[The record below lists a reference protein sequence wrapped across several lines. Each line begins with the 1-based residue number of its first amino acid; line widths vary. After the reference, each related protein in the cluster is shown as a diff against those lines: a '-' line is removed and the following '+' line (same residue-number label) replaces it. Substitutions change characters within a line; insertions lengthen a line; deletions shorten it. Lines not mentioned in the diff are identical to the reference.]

1 MKKSLFTVIALFA
14 MVATATAEW
23 RIAGDKIRTT
33 WAEEVNPQSV
43 LAEYPRPQL
52 ERAEWVNLN
61 GLWDYAITDLAAEQP
76 TAFDGQILV
85 PFAIESALS
94 GVQKSVTKDN
104 TLWYSRTFTVP
115 AAWASKRVML
125 NFGAVDW
132 SADIYVNGTLV
143 ASHTGGYTPFSADIT
158 AALTK
163 KGPQSLVVRVWDPT
177 DSVHNPVGKQR
188 LNPSGIWYTAVSG
201 IWQTVWME
209 AVSKANHIKG
219 ITTDCDL
226 NRNELY
232 INTATAN
239 NNGTLTIEVKDGD
252 ATVASTS
259 VLCGVTA
266 VLPIKDAKL
275 WSPDSP
281 HLYDLTITLTEG
293 GKVVDSAKSYA
304 ALRKFATERD
314 AMGHKRM
321 TLNGSPIFMYGPLD
335 QGWWPDGLYTAPT
348 DEALLSDVVLTKELG
363 FNTIRKHIKVEP
375 ARWYYHCDRQG
386 IIVWQ
391 DMPCLALYE
400 GNSKGGMWGRNNIG
414 GGSDSPATREEKE
427 RYYKEW
433 GEIMDALRFFPSIG
447 VWVPFNEAWGQFD
460 TETVAEW
467 TAAYDPTRLIN
478 AASGGNLRLC
488 GDILDIHNYPAPS
501 MPFHSSDYVVVLGE
515 YGGIGYPVKDHLW
528 WNKRNWGY
536 IQFNNTDE
544 VTDEYVKY
552 ATMLKQFIPQGM
564 SAAIYTQTTDVEGE
578 VNGFV
583 TYDRKVVKMDK
594 SKVNAINREIINT
607 LSR

>member
-1 MKKSLFTVIALFA
+1 MKKNLLTLLLAVAV
-14 MVATATAEW
+14 VATASAEW
-23 RIAGDKIRTT
+23 KIAGDKIRTT
-33 WAEEVNPQSV
+33 WAENLDPNNV
-43 LAEYPRPQL
+43 LPEYPRPQL
-52 ERAEWVNLN
+52 ERNEWMNLN
-61 GLWDYAITDLAAEQP
+61 GLWSYAVTDLTAAKP
-76 TAFDGQILV
+76 TTFDGQILV

-94 GVQKSVTKDN
+94 GVQKRVTKDDI
-104 TLWYSRTFTVP
+104 LWYERTFTLP
-115 AAWASKRVML
+115 SSWNGKRVML

-132 SADIYVNGTLV
+132 SCDVYLNDILV
-143 ASHTGGYTPFSADIT
+143 GNHTGGYAPFSLDIT
-158 AALTK
+158 AALA
-163 KGPQSLVVRVWDPT
+163 KGEQRLVVRVWDPT

-201 IWQTVWME
+201 IWQTVWLE
-209 AVSKANHIKG
+209 PVAKTNHIEG
-219 ITTDCDL
+219 ITTDCDIV
-226 NRNELY
+226 RGELY
-232 INTATAN
+232 VDAATAN
-239 NNGTLTIEVKDGD
+239 SNGTLQIEVLDGD
-252 ATVASTS
+252 KSLYTTKVLPGVRAT
-259 VLCGVTA
+259 
-266 VLPIKDAKL
+266 LPIKDAKL
-275 WSPDSP
+275 WTPDTP
-281 HLYDLTITLTEG
+281 HLYTLKLSLIEK
-293 GKVVDSAKSYA
+293 GKVVDSANSYA
-304 ALRKFATERD
+304 ALRQFSVERD

-321 TLNGSPIFMYGPLD
+321 TLNGAPIFMYGPLD

-348 DEALLSDVVLTKELG
+348 DEALLSDVILTKELG

-375 ARWYYHCDRQG
+375 ARWYYHCDQQG

-391 DMPCLALYE
+391 DMPCLALYN

-414 GGSDSPATREEKE
+414 GGSDSPATREEKN

-433 GEIMDALRFFPSIG
+433 AEIMDALRFFPSIG

-467 TAAYDPTRLIN
+467 TAANDPTRLIN

-501 MPFHSSDYVVVLGE
+501 MPFHSSEYVVVLGE
-515 YGGIGYPVKDHLW
+515 YGGIGYPIKEHLW

-564 SAAIYTQTTDVEGE
+564 AAAIYTQTTDVEGE

-594 SKVNAINREIINT
+594 AKVKSINTEIIN
-607 LSR
+607 LLK

>member
-1 MKKSLFTVIALFA
+1 MKKNLLTLLLAVAV
-14 MVATATAEW
+14 VATASAEW
-23 RIAGDKIRTT
+23 KIAGDKIRTT
-33 WAEEVNPQSV
+33 WAENLDPNNV

-52 ERAEWVNLN
+52 ERNEWMNLN
-61 GLWDYAITDLAAEQP
+61 GLWSYAVTDLTAAKP
-76 TAFDGQILV
+76 TTFDGQILV

-94 GVQKSVTKDN
+94 GVQKRVTKDDI
-104 TLWYSRTFTVP
+104 LWYERTFTLP
-115 AAWASKRVML
+115 SSWNGKRVML

-132 SADIYVNGTLV
+132 SCDVYLNDILV
-143 ASHTGGYTPFSADIT
+143 GNHTGGYAPFSLDIT
-158 AALTK
+158 AALA
-163 KGPQSLVVRVWDPT
+163 KGEQRLVVRVWDPT

-201 IWQTVWME
+201 IWQTVWLE
-209 AVSKANHIKG
+209 PVAKTNHIEG
-219 ITTDCDL
+219 ITTDCDIV
-226 NRNELY
+226 RGELY
-232 INTATAN
+232 VDAATAN
-239 NNGTLTIEVKDGD
+239 SNGTLQIEVLDGD
-252 ATVASTS
+252 KSLYTTKVLPGVRAT
-259 VLCGVTA
+259 
-266 VLPIKDAKL
+266 LPIKDAKL
-275 WSPDSP
+275 WTPDTP
-281 HLYDLTITLTEG
+281 HLYTLKLSLIEK
-293 GKVVDSAKSYA
+293 GKVVDSANSYA
-304 ALRKFATERD
+304 ALRQFSVERD

-321 TLNGSPIFMYGPLD
+321 TLNGAPIFMYGPLD

-348 DEALLSDVVLTKELG
+348 DEALLSDVILTKELG

-375 ARWYYHCDRQG
+375 ARWYYHCDQQG

-391 DMPCLALYE
+391 DMPCLALYN

-433 GEIMDALRFFPSIG
+433 AEIMDALRFFPSIG

-467 TAAYDPTRLIN
+467 TAANDPTRLIN

-501 MPFHSSDYVVVLGE
+501 MPFHSSEYVVVLGE
-515 YGGIGYPVKDHLW
+515 YGGIGYPIKEHLW

-564 SAAIYTQTTDVEGE
+564 AAAIYTQTTDVEGE

-594 SKVNAINREIINT
+594 AKVKAINTEIIN
-607 LSR
+607 LLK